1 MVGTVWI
8 SCLYSH
14 ETDKTGKRVEI
25 TGRDGEIRMSENKEQ
40 EGLNVEKEDMLYTR
54 EDSEE
59 ESRDELQDESHEEI
73 EEEAQEKSKKETTP
87 KKKRFFSRRN
97 KVLIVFA
104 IVAIAL
110 IVVLWG
116 ATPPDYDEVEEIV
129 TNSGNYIGEEVNVK
143 GKVGNWTGGK
153 NFTLHDDQNA
163 SLAIFVVHENAMPEG
178 FAEGK
183 VVVVE
188 GTLEEGESGLTIR
201 STKIQVGCPSKY

>member
-1 MVGTVWI
+1 
-8 SCLYSH
+8 
-14 ETDKTGKRVEI
+14 
-25 TGRDGEIRMSENKEQ
+25 MSENEKQ
-40 EGLNVEKEDMLYTR
+40 EGEITEDDVILDSQ
-54 EDSEE
+54 EESEE
-59 ESRDELQDESHEEI
+59 ELEEESEDESQEEVG
-73 EEEAQEKSKKETTP
+73 EETQEEPEEGTRP
-87 KKKRFFSRRN
+87 KRKRFFSRRN
-97 KVLIVFA
+97 KVLIVVA

-116 ATPPDYDEVEEIV
+116 ATPPDYNEVEEIV
-129 TNSGNYIGEEVNVK
+129 TNSGKYIGDDVTVK

-153 NFTLHDDQNA
+153 NFTLVDDKNA

-188 GTLEEGESGLTIR
+188 GQLEEGESGLTIR